1 MKDPPSEPDRKEQT
15 NPAMIHEREGAQT
28 MDQYEHRKS
37 TGVLRV
43 TDAAGNPLAGQE
55 IRAKLTKHEFLF
67 GTGGFFTVPLT
78 DPKLPAEKKAYYEKV
93 YEEWKQT
100 FNYATLSFY
109 LGRYEPEKGRTLE
122 KETLRAAAQLEK
134 DGKRMKGHPLCW
146 HTVAPAWM
154 YDMPETEVLDY
165 FLYRIR
171 RELSAFGGKIGFWDV
186 INEVVI
192 MPEFVNE
199 PASLPRM
206 NPVTR
211 LCRKIGRVPLVKAL
225 FDQAHE
231 ADPQAKL
238 LLNDFNTSERY
249 RQLIADCL
257 DAGTGIDI
265 IGIQSHQHQGF
276 WGMEKLM
283 EVTERFESF
292 GLPIHYT
299 ENTFVSGELMPP
311 EIVDLNDW
319 QVESWPSTPEGEER
333 QAENLMT
340 MMDYLFSRPLV
351 EGFTTWDFEDH
362 QWLKAPSGLIHSDG
376 TPKKA
381 LLALREKLA
390 GDWNTDVTLKTD
402 ENGFCELHGFRG
414 DYELEA
420 AGQKQSYK
428 LTKEAETQ
436 TIQLKA

>member
-1 MKDPPSEPDRKEQT
+1 MDPNLPE
-15 NPAMIHEREGAQT
+15 ER
-28 MDQYEHRKS
+28 R
-37 TGVLRV
+37 
-43 TDAAGNPLAGQE
+43 
-55 IRAKLTKHEFLF
+55 
-67 GTGGFFTVPLT
+67 
-78 DPKLPAEKKAYYEKV
+78 AYYETV
-93 YEEWKQT
+93 YREWKRQ
-100 FNYATLSFY
+100 FNYATLPFY
-109 LGRYEPEKGRTLE
+109 LGRYEPEKGKTLE
-122 KETLRAAAQLEK
+122 AETLRAVDLLTG
-134 DGKRMKGHPLCW
+134 DGKRVKGHPLCW
-146 HTVAPAWM
+146 HTVSAPWM
-154 YDMPETEVLDY
+154 YDMTEEEVLDY

-171 RELSAFGGKIGFWDV
+171 RELSAFGGKIEFWDV

-231 ADPQAKL
+231 MDPKARL

-249 RQLIADCL
+249 SRLIADCL

-283 EVTERFESF
+283 EVTERFERF

-299 ENTFVSGELMPP
+299 ENTFVSGDLMPP
-311 EIVDLNDW
+311 HIVDLNDF
-319 QVESWPSTPEGEER
+319 QVESWPGTPEGEER
-333 QAENLMT
+333 QAQNLMD

-390 GDWNTDVTLKTD
+390 GDWNTDVTLRTD
-402 ENGFCELHGFRG
+402 ENGVCELYGFRG
-414 DYELEA
+414 DYELET
-420 AGQKQSYK
+420 AGETHSYR
-428 LTKEAETQ
+428 LERNAEPR
-436 TIQLKA
+436 TIQSKGAAC